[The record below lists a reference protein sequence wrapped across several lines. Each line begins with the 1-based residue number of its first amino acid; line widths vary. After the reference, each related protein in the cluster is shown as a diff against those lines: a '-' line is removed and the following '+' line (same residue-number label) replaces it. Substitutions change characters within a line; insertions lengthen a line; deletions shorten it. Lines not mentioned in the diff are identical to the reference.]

1 MIFVFFYSRTNF
13 FEVIPILFCGT
24 MLGDII
30 PFIFGLDP
38 PKVAF
43 VGDISPFMGKSGI
56 YIKKISFWKKYI
68 YLFKVNKHYVLFAG
82 CTCNPKPARFGW
94 LNWFGSANT
103 YLNLVIGHQFRFG
116 TK

>member
-1 MIFVFFYSRTNF
+1 MFFSQ
-13 FEVIPILFCGT
+13 EIPILFCGT

-56 YIKKISFWKKYI
+56 YEKKFHFEKKNYI
-68 YLFKVNKHYVLFAG
+68 FLKLTVAV
-82 CTCNPKPARFGW
+82 PE
-94 LNWFGSANT
+94 
-103 YLNLVIGHQFRFG
+103 I
-116 TK
+116 

>member
-56 YIKKISFWKKYI
+56 YIKKFHFEKNIYI
-68 YLFKVNKHYVLFAG
+68 FLKLINTTYYSQVVLAIQ
-82 CTCNPKPARFGW
+82 NQQD
-94 LNWFGSANT
+94 
-103 YLNLVIGHQFRFG
+103 LVDSIDLGLQIHI
-116 TK
+116 

>member
-1 MIFVFFYSRTNF
+1 
-13 FEVIPILFCGT
+13 

-56 YIKKISFWKKYI
+56 YEKNISFWKKNYI
-68 YLFKVNKHYVLFAG
+68 FLKLTVAVPEIWDTLEIKKMKICSEVPNFMGKMN
-82 CTCNPKPARFGW
+82 
-94 LNWFGSANT
+94 
-103 YLNLVIGHQFRFG
+103 FR
-116 TK
+116 

>member
-1 MIFVFFYSRTNF
+1 MYYLENFFSGTRSQKRRNLSKIKTKKHSDLCIYSRTNYLKKNF

-56 YIKKISFWKKYI
+56 YI
-68 YLFKVNKHYVLFAG
+68 
-82 CTCNPKPARFGW
+82 
-94 LNWFGSANT
+94 
-103 YLNLVIGHQFRFG
+103 
-116 TK
+116 

>member
-1 MIFVFFYSRTNF
+1 MKLKSIFKKNSFQ
-13 FEVIPILFCGT
+13 VIPILFCGT

-56 YIKKISFWKKYI
+56 YKKKYILKKKI

-103 YLNLVIGHQFRFG
+103 YLNLVIGYQFRFG

>member
-1 MIFVFFYSRTNF
+1 MYYLKNFISGTRSQKRRNLSKIKTKKYGDLCFFF
-13 FEVIPILFCGT
+13 QEIPILFCGT

-56 YIKKISFWKKYI
+56 YKKKKFHFEKKNISF
-68 YLFKVNKHYVLFAG
+68 
-82 CTCNPKPARFGW
+82 
-94 LNWFGSANT
+94 
-103 YLNLVIGHQFRFG
+103 
-116 TK
+116 

>member
-1 MIFVFFYSRTNF
+1 
-13 FEVIPILFCGT
+13 

-56 YIKKISFWKKYI
+56 YKKNFILKKKL
-68 YLFKVNKHYVLFAG
+68 YLLKLINTTYYSQVVLAIQ
-82 CTCNPKPARFGW
+82 NQQD
-94 LNWFGSANT
+94 
-103 YLNLVIGHQFRFG
+103 LVDSIDLGLQRHI
-116 TK
+116 